1 MIRYVDDTN
10 KQQVY
15 DMWKTV
21 FGDPDEYMEIY
32 FREKY
37 RNENTLIY
45 MKDGKAVSSLQLLS
59 YQFTFC
65 EKEIPVI
72 YLSGVSTLPEYR
84 GKGYSRQLLMKSFD
98 VAASRNIP
106 LILLVPQEEW
116 LLNFYGKQGFIQ
128 TFDPGTEALPSL
140 SDLLQRH
147 PGSLSS
153 AYREFD
159 SLFRHKDMTVQKSF
173 EDFRAMVQEA
183 ALFGFPP
190 KKNLTG
196 MARVIDLWRLLS
208 LFADRYPETSFS
220 VSVQDELLKT
230 NNSSFTINRGKAERN
245 GPPAKTLFHFNIRKL
260 TQLLFGYHTSENEKP
275 FRTVFPEKIP
285 SMGFMLE

>member
-1 MIRYVDDTN
+1 MIRYADDTN

-84 GKGYSRQLLMKSFD
+84 GKGYSR
-98 VAASRNIP
+98 
-106 LILLVPQEEW
+106 
-116 LLNFYGKQGFIQ
+116 
-128 TFDPGTEALPSL
+128 
-140 SDLLQRH
+140 
-147 PGSLSS
+147 
-153 AYREFD
+153 
-159 SLFRHKDMTVQKSF
+159 
-173 EDFRAMVQEA
+173 
-183 ALFGFPP
+183 
-190 KKNLTG
+190 
-196 MARVIDLWRLLS
+196 
-208 LFADRYPETSFS
+208 
-220 VSVQDELLKT
+220 
-230 NNSSFTINRGKAERN
+230 
-245 GPPAKTLFHFNIRKL
+245 
-260 TQLLFGYHTSENEKP
+260 
-275 FRTVFPEKIP
+275 
-285 SMGFMLE
+285 

>member
-1 MIRYVDDTN
+1 MIHYADNTTR
-10 KQQVY
+10 QQVY

-21 FGDPDEYMEIY
+21 FGDSDEYMEIY

-45 MKDGKAVSSLQLLS
+45 FESGKAVSSLQLLS

-65 EKEIPVI
+65 EKEIPII

-84 GKGYSRQLLMKSFD
+84 GKGYSRHLLMKSFD
-98 VAASRNIP
+98 IAASRDIP

-116 LLNFYGKQGFIQ
+116 LLKFYDKQGFIQ

-140 SDLLQRH
+140 NDLLQRH
-147 PGSLSS
+147 SENLYT

-159 SLFRHKDMTVQKSF
+159 SLFRYKDMTVQKSF
-173 EDFRAMVQEA
+173 DDFRAMVEEA

-190 KKNLTG
+190 KKNLMG
-196 MARVIDLWRLLS
+196 MARVIDLQRLLS
-208 LFADRYPETSFS
+208 LFADQYPQTSFS
-220 VSVQDELLKT
+220 VSVQDELLKI
-230 NNSSFTINRGKAERN
+230 NSSSFTINRGKVERN
-245 GPPAKTLFHFNIRKL
+245 GPPAETLFHFNIRKL
-260 TQLLFGYHTSENEKP
+260 TQLLFGYHTSGNEELL
-275 FRTVFPEKIP
+275 RNVFPEKDP